1 MPVQTRRQRS
11 TTAWATA
18 LIVFAGPGHESD
30 LAARLRARGIAVTV
44 VDTKVGG
51 SEHDVRQPRVGQRLI
66 DRVRR
71 GDYDVVFAAPPCES
85 YSVAHRPQLR
95 SRRSAAG
102 LRSAP
107 AEWHAYLRK
116 HNELAEWTAQLAM
129 AAHDAGILWA
139 IENPADRGLRGS
151 PAAWPGHEDH
161 APLWVQQC
169 VLRLAEHASA
179 ASRTFAYT
187 APSARSTR
195 STRRSCT
202 TRRGRS

>member
-116 HNELAEWTAQLAM
+116 HNELA
-129 AAHDAGILWA
+129 
-139 IENPADRGLRGS
+139 RSGS
-151 PAAWPGHEDH
+151 S
-161 APLWVQQC
+161 L
-169 VLRLAEHASA
+169 L
-179 ASRTFAYT
+179 
-187 APSARSTR
+187 
-195 STRRSCT
+195 
-202 TRRGRS
+202 